1 MHEFSLNFLR
11 CVRCGSKLEL
21 DVFKKETEIVEGI
34 LECTRCALCFPI
46 IKKIP
51 ILWDD
56 FSKYVSERM
65 MLGGR
70 LFQSVSHDKM
80 KKFLKHSLSNSKRN
94 TDDRTALEERW
105 GKIYQN
111 SQKSKFYSIIKN
123 ELVAMPKSKLVLE
136 YGCSIGIMSSFLA
149 SSHQNV
155 FGIDRSFSAI
165 SIAKKTQK
173 DNLDYFVADL
183 MSDVFGKTKFDLIL
197 ALNIL
202 ELVEPRDLLKHISQ
216 QISKG
221 TFVLSDPYDFDRGKN
236 SVKKPLD
243 ESALRTSLEEL
254 GFAITV
260 KTKTPSYLTWNL
272 KLNPRSTLNY
282 KVDLIIAKKANM
294 TSVAG

>member
-21 DVFKKETEIVEGI
+21 DVFKKETEIEEGI
-34 LECTRCALCFPI
+34 LECKKCTLCFPI
-46 IKKIP
+46 IQKIP
-51 ILWDD
+51 IIWDD
-56 FSKYVSERM
+56 FSKYISERM
-65 MLGGR
+65 VLGGK
-70 LFQSVSHDKM
+70 LYNSASHDKM

-94 TDDRTALEERW
+94 TDDRTTLEERW
-105 GKIYQN
+105 SKIYQN

-123 ELVAMPKSKLVLE
+123 ELDAIPKSKLVLE
-136 YGCSIGIMSSFLA
+136 YGCSIGIMGSFLA
-149 SSHQNV
+149 DSNQTV

-202 ELVEPRDLLKHISQ
+202 ELVEPKDLLQHISK
-216 QISKG
+216 QILKG
-221 TFVLSDPYDFDRGKN
+221 DFVISDPYDFDRGKN

-243 ESALRTSLEEL
+243 ELALRTSLEEL
-254 GFAITV
+254 GFTITA
-260 KTKTPSYLTWNL
+260 KTKKPSYLTWNL
-272 KLNPRSTLNY
+272 KLNPRTTLSY
-282 KVDLIIAKKANM
+282 KVDLIIAKK
-294 TSVAG
+294 

>member
-21 DVFKKETEIVEGI
+21 DVFKKETEIDEGI
-34 LECTRCALCFPI
+34 LECKKCTLFFPI

-51 ILWDD
+51 IIWDD
-56 FSKYVSERM
+56 FSKYISERM
-65 MLGGR
+65 MLGGK
-70 LFQSVSHDKM
+70 LFNFASHDKM

-94 TDDRTALEERW
+94 TDDRTTLEERW
-105 GKIYQN
+105 SKIYQN

-123 ELVAMPKSKLVLE
+123 ELDAMPKSKLILE
-136 YGCSIGIMSSFLA
+136 YGCSIGIMTSFLA
-149 SSHQNV
+149 NSNQNV

-197 ALNIL
+197 ALNVL
-202 ELVEPRDLLKHISQ
+202 ELVEPKDLLKYISQ

-221 TFVLSDPYDFDRGKN
+221 HFVISDPYDFDRGKN

-243 ESALRTSLEEL
+243 ELTLRTSLEEL
-254 GFAITV
+254 GFTIAV
-260 KTKTPSYLTWNL
+260 KTKKPSYLTWNL

-282 KVDLIIAKKANM
+282 KVDLIIAKK
-294 TSVAG
+294 

>member
-21 DVFKKETEIVEGI
+21 DVFKKETEIEEGI
-34 LECTRCALCFPI
+34 LECKKCALYFPI
-46 IKKIP
+46 IQKIP
-51 ILWDD
+51 IIWDD
-56 FSKYVSERM
+56 FSKYISERM
-65 MLGGR
+65 VLGGK
-70 LFQSVSHDKM
+70 LYNSVSHDKM

-94 TDDRTALEERW
+94 TDDRTTLEERW
-105 GKIYQN
+105 SKIYQN

-123 ELVAMPKSKLVLE
+123 KLNALQKSKLVLE

-149 SSHQNV
+149 DSNQTV

-202 ELVEPRDLLKHISQ
+202 ELVEPKDLLQHISK
-216 QISKG
+216 QILKG
-221 TFVLSDPYDFDRGKN
+221 DFVISDPYDFDRGKN

-243 ESALRTSLEEL
+243 ELALRTSLEEL
-254 GFAITV
+254 GFAITA
-260 KTKTPSYLTWNL
+260 KTKKPSYLTWNL
-272 KLNPRSTLNY
+272 KLNPRTTLNY
-282 KVDLIIAKKANM
+282 KVDLIIAKK
-294 TSVAG
+294 

>member
-21 DVFKKETEIVEGI
+21 DVFRKETEIEEGI
-34 LECTRCALCFPI
+34 LECSKCTLCFPI

-51 ILWDD
+51 IIWDD
-56 FSKYVSERM
+56 FSKYISERM
-65 MLGGR
+65 MLGGK
-70 LFQSVSHDKM
+70 LFHSVSHDKM
-80 KKFLKHSLSNSKRN
+80 KKFLKLSLSNSKRN
-94 TDDRTALEERW
+94 SDDRTILEERW
-105 GKIYQN
+105 SKIYQN

-123 ELVAMPKSKLVLE
+123 KLNFMPKSNLVLE

-149 SSHQNV
+149 NSNQSV

-165 SIAKKTQK
+165 SIAKQTQK
-173 DNLDYFVADL
+173 GNLDYFVADL

-197 ALNIL
+197 ALNVL
-202 ELVEPRDLLKHISQ
+202 ELVEPKDLLKHISQ

-243 ESALRTSLEEL
+243 ESALRTSLEES
-254 GFAITV
+254 GFVITA

-282 KVDLIIAKKANM
+282 KVDLIIAKK
-294 TSVAG
+294 